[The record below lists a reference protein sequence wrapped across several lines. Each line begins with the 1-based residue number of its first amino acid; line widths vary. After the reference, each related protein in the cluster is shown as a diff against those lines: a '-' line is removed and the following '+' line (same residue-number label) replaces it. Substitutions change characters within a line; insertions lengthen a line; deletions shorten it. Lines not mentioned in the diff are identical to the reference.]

1 MRYRLIPCIALLALV
16 LTVTACNEASACPPR
31 PDSPSTSSGGPVSI
45 ETDHT
50 VYAPG
55 ESPQVSILNL
65 TPDPIRSTP
74 PQGYGEVCPPV
85 TLQQLVGVQWQ
96 ELNVCA
102 YTGGGN
108 PGRNHGIPIA
118 RGLSPVRPP
127 VPLTSPGTYRFV
139 LSYGP
144 LYPKPPCPCGDPP
157 TIVYSAI
164 VYVCTCGVCS

>member
-1 MRYRLIPCIALLALV
+1 MLYRLIPCIALLALM
-16 LTVTACNEASACPPR
+16 LTACGEASACPSR
-31 PDSPSTSSGGPVSI
+31 PDSPGTFPSGPVSI

-55 ESPQVSILNL
+55 ESPHVSILNL
-65 TPDPIRSTP
+65 TPDPILSTP
-74 PQGYGEVCPPV
+74 PQGCCEFCPAV
-85 TLQQLVGVQWQ
+85 RLQRLVGYEWQ
-96 ELNVCA
+96 EVNVCVPDV
-102 YTGGGN
+102 GGN
-108 PGRNHGIPIA
+108 PAGNRGIPID

>member
-1 MRYRLIPCIALLALV
+1 MLCLALLALA
-16 LTVTACNEASACPPR
+16 LTMKACGEASACPAR
-31 PDSPSTSSGGPVSI
+31 PDSPGTFPSGPVSI
-45 ETDHT
+45 ETDHA
-50 VYAPG
+50 VHAPG
-55 ESPQVSILNL
+55 ESPQVMILNL

-85 TLQQLVGVQWQ
+85 ALQRLVGVQWQ
-96 ELNVCA
+96 EVNVCA

-127 VPLTSPGTYRFV
+127 VPLTSPGPYRFV

-144 LYPKPPCPCGDPP
+144 LYANPPRPSGSPPP
-157 TIVYSAI
+157 TA
-164 VYVCTCGVCS
+164 